1 MKVINKSEIGMNFE
15 EFKSINAHQENVSSL
30 AITNNKNY
38 LVSGSWDKTVKIW
51 ELSTGKIIRTINGHE
66 ELVDKIVIIP
76 NDKFILSIGAN
87 SSAKLWELETGNL
100 QFSVES
106 NTDDAGSILIS
117 PDGKL
122 LFNCFYD
129 KSNKA
134 RWKRMCYV
142 WKIPTG
148 KLVQTIEDFPI
159 AILSMTNNKYLV
171 LVGSHRINKN
181 LDEIEILFRLI
192 MSEETSEKMK
202 GNYRLEF
209 WDLKSENLIKE
220 IPIGRSPRCI
230 VVSPD
235 EKYFSAHYS
244 SLLSEQV
251 AIWDIESGES
261 ITSLEG
267 SEKLNLVHSLF
278 TSNHKSFISTTD
290 ENQIKIWE
298 STTGKLVHTLKSHND
313 NITSIQI
320 SQDIR
325 YLVSSSGDKTVCIWD
340 FKSGELIQKL
350 EGHEDFVEALAITSD
365 MEYLVSGSYD
375 GIIKIWKSNK
385 K

>member
-1 MKVINKSEIGMNFE
+1 MNFE

-30 AITNNKNY
+30 AITNNKKY
-38 LVSGSWDKTVKIW
+38 LVSGSWDKSVKIW
-51 ELSTGKIIRTINGHE
+51 ELSTGKIIRNINGHE
-66 ELVDKIVIIP
+66 ELVDKIVITP

-87 SSAKLWELETGNL
+87 STTKVWELETGNL
-100 QFSVES
+100 EFSVES
-106 NTDDAGSILIS
+106 NLDAADLLLIS
-117 PDGKL
+117 PDGKF

-129 KSNKA
+129 KSNDA
-134 RWKRMCYV
+134 RWKEMCYV

-159 AILSMTNNKYLV
+159 AILSMPNNKYLV
-171 LVGSHRINKN
+171 LVGSSKHIAEGYDFR
-181 LDEIEILFRLI
+181 EILIRLC
-192 MSEETSEKMK
+192 TPEKTPEK
-202 GNYRLEF
+202 IKNNYPLEF
-209 WDLKSENLIKE
+209 WDLEFENLIKE
-220 IPIGRSPRCI
+220 ISIGRSTRQI
-230 VVSPD
+230 IVSPD
-235 EKYFSAHYS
+235 NKYFSVNYS
-244 SLLSEQV
+244 SYFGPV
-251 AIWDIESGES
+251 VIWDIDSGES

-298 STTGKLVHTLKSHND
+298 STTGKLVHTLKSHSD